1 MGCLFTCCKSNRI
14 NKEYK
19 TESTPSLTNQEKE
32 SIANKRLQ
40 YLENK
45 YPPQKP
51 LDKTKS
57 IDIPV
62 RDERRHQQY
71 IQDWRD

>member
-1 MGCLFTCCKSNRI
+1 MGCLFSCCKYK
-14 NKEYK
+14 NK
-19 TESTPSLTNQEKE
+19 TDSTPPLTEQEKE
-32 SIANKRLQ
+32 DIASKRIQ

-57 IDIPV
+57 IDIPI
-62 RDERRHQQY
+62 RDEKKHEQY
-71 IQDWRD
+71 IRDWRD

>member
-1 MGCLFTCCKSNRI
+1 MGCLFSCCKN
-14 NKEYK
+14 NKDYK
-19 TESTPSLTNQEKE
+19 IDSLPNLTEQEKE
-32 SIANKRLQ
+32 SIANKRMQ

-51 LDKTKS
+51 INPTKR

-62 RDERRHQQY
+62 NNEKRHEQY
-71 IQDWRD
+71 IRDWRD

>member
-1 MGCLFTCCKSNRI
+1 MGCLFTCCRSNI
-14 NKEYK
+14 DKKELIPNL
-19 TESTPSLTNQEKE
+19 TEQEKE
-32 SIANKRLQ
+32 SIANKRVQ

-51 LDKTKS
+51 LDPTKR

-62 RDERRHQQY
+62 NVERKHEQY
-71 IQDWRD
+71 IRDWRD